1 MCWRW
6 SPSWVA
12 VPRFQ
17 SLAYGA
23 LALPTRPTFGPSLN
37 LRRCVSWLA
46 VPVLALSLLLAQPS
60 PSWAASGG
68 RIGGGSFRSAPS
80 MPRSYG
86 GGGYR
91 GGGYGGGYNG
101 GYRGGGIGFPF
112 LIPIFGFGG
121 GGLFGFLVLMAVVG
135 LLLNAVRGGVGGGGG
150 EGPSLGS
157 GRGGDLVG
165 AGRPDGPVT
174 ISQLQV
180 GLLASARQ
188 LQTDLRRLA
197 GSADTSHAAGLQ
209 ALLQETTL
217 ALLRHPDLWVY
228 ANGEVGQVPF
238 TSAEATF
245 NRLSM
250 TERSKLKREVTTNV
264 GGQRYSDAAVVAG
277 DSDASSDF
285 IAVTLLVATRSR
297 INLKGAGS
305 ADQLS
310 ESLQQLGAVGSA
322 DLLAIEVIWQPEGAG
337 EVLSTEELLTAYPQL
352 QHL

>member
-17 SLAYGA
+17 PLACGA
-23 LALPTRPTFGPSLN
+23 LALPTPPTIGPSLS
-37 LRRCVSWLA
+37 LRRCFSWLA
-46 VPVLALSLLLAQPS
+46 VPVLALTLLLAHPS

-86 GGGYR
+86 GGGY
-91 GGGYGGGYNG
+91 GGGYSG
-101 GYRGGGIGFPF
+101 GYRGGYGGGGIGFPF

-135 LLLNAVRGGVGGGGG
+135 LLLNAVRGGAGGGGG
-150 EGPSLGS
+150 PALGS

-197 GSADTSHAAGLQ
+197 GSADTSHAVGLQ

-228 ANGEVGQVPF
+228 ANGEAGQVPF
-238 TSAEATF
+238 ASAESTF

-250 TERSKLKREVTTNV
+250 AERSKLQREVTSNV
-264 GGQRYSDAAVVAG
+264 GGQRY
-277 DSDASSDF
+277 SDASSDF
-285 IAVTLLVATRSR
+285 IAVTLLVATRNR

-305 ADQLS
+305 ADQLRD
-310 ESLQQLGAVGSA
+310 SLQQLGAVGSA
-322 DLLAIEVIWQPEGAG
+322 DLLAIELIWQPEGAG